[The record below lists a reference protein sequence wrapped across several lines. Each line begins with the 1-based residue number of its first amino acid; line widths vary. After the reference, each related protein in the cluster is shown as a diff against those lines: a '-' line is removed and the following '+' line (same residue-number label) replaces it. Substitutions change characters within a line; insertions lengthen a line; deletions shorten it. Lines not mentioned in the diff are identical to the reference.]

1 MSRSAIAIGVG
12 LLVGVLTMAVI
23 MSIGHALYP
32 HAVDVNPDDKEAFRA
47 AVAQLPLGSLVFVL
61 LAWSLGSMHGGG
73 MAAHLA
79 YNSRV
84 GHGLVVG
91 GVLMLAGIWQL
102 INIPHPTWFAV
113 IGVLLFLP
121 SAWIGAKIGTQPLP
135 GHREGWIVR
144 EAPNYSRM

>member
-12 LLVGVLTMAVI
+12 LLVGVLTMVVI
-23 MSIGHALYP
+23 ESIGHALYP
-32 HAVDVNPDDKEAFRA
+32 HVVDVDPADKEAFRA

-61 LAWSLGSMHGGG
+61 LAWSLGTMHGAG

-84 GHGLVVG
+84 GHGLIVG

-102 INIPHPTWFAV
+102 ISIPHPGWFAV
-113 IGVLLFLP
+113 AGLLLFAGSRIAP
-121 SAWIGAKIGTQPLP
+121 RSPRSRSQ
-135 GHREGWIVR
+135 HHEGWIVK